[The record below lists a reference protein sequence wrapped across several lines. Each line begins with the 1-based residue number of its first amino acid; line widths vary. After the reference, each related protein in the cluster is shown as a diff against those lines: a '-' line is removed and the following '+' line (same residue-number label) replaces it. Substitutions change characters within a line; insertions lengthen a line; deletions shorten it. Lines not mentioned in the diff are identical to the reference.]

1 MRNLNNLTK
10 RISQLLI
17 FLCFVVGLIAEPT
30 LSVYAAGS
38 TYYVSPSGSDSNP
51 GTLSSPWKTI
61 GKAAYYAKAGD
72 TVYLRGGTYS
82 EVVSIANSG
91 TSSSPITFTAYPSET
106 PILDGKGSI
115 PGSGSYLIMVHGDY
129 VNISGI
135 EVANSNYGGI
145 YIDGSYDIVDNVY
158 VHHSKAVGIYVSK
171 GQHSTVKNSRVW
183 RNSLSNEYGNAGAWG
198 SGLTA
203 GRSGVSYV
211 TFSNNQ
217 VWENWGEGISTYEAT
232 QITIVGNISHDN
244 YTTNIY
250 ISDATN
256 VLCDSNFVY
265 MDPSSYVY
273 GGTGSNVG
281 IMLGDESTSLPSA
294 NITVTNNIA
303 YGNHR
308 NFHWWKGPNP
318 GITNLL
324 VANNTFVNSTGSA
337 SMGEGNVLISP
348 GTFSNVRFVNNII
361 SQDDSLPVIATVSQA
376 GITYSHNNWSS
387 TPYSPAVGS
396 GDIIGKP
403 GFTKNGSYFATE
415 YFRLLSTSPDIEKG
429 ITLSEV
435 TKDYFGANRVS
446 LPDLG
451 AVEYGTVAVTP
462 TSTFTMTATATQ
474 TATMTV
480 TPTPTKTNTA
490 TNTPT
495 MTVTST
501 ATQSP
506 TPTKT
511 ATSTSTQTYTPTQT
525 NTVVITNTQLPSST
539 ATMTP
544 TITPTRTNTATNT
557 ATSTQFPS
565 STVTKTPTNTATI
578 SPSSTKSATPTATL
592 TFTPT
597 LTKMSTPTKTPT
609 KPFWPFPTRTP
620 RKTPTKTPTRTP
632 TMTPTKTP
640 IVLAITITRTPT
652 PTKTPIVLGFRF
664 VFPTMTFTPIP
675 LNGYAGVI
683 PTTETATPPSE
694 LMSDSIFG
702 DVPVE
707 YTENLGGIN
716 YVLAPYINAL
726 YKAGVITECSSNP
739 LLYCPSNSIS
749 RIEAAK
755 TILRSVYGR
764 DYQIPNPPYITFT
777 NDDWSFDQSAQGWA
791 EGMWQAG
798 FTNVCS
804 QDPIKFCPQNDLY
817 RIDAAVIGLQ
827 VKYGPTYTP
836 PSASGTVFEDMTDA
850 GNSQTAWAEKAFA
863 EGLLPACGVGTS
875 GKPLFCPSTS
885 FDRAWLAYLI
895 VNAKNL
901 PLQ

>member
-1 MRNLNNLTK
+1 
-10 RISQLLI
+10 
-17 FLCFVVGLIAEPT
+17 
-30 LSVYAAGS
+30 
-38 TYYVSPSGSDSNP
+38 
-51 GTLSSPWKTI
+51 
-61 GKAAYYAKAGD
+61 
-72 TVYLRGGTYS
+72 
-82 EVVSIANSG
+82 
-91 TSSSPITFTAYPSET
+91 
-106 PILDGKGSI
+106 
-115 PGSGSYLIMVHGDY
+115 MVHGDY
-129 VNISGI
+129 VNVSGV

-145 YIDGSYDIVDNVY
+145 YVDGSYDVVDNVY

-232 QITIVGNISHDN
+232 NITIVGNISHDN

-294 NITVTNNIA
+294 NITVTNNIG

-348 GTFSNVRFVNNII
+348 GTFSNVRFINNII
-361 SQDDSLPVIATVSQA
+361 SQDDSLPVIATISQT

-387 TPYSPAVGS
+387 TPYSPAIGT

-403 GFTKNGSYFATE
+403 GFTKNGSYFSPE

-435 TKDYFGANRVS
+435 SKDYFGASRVS

-451 AVEYGTVAVTP
+451 AIEYGVAAITP
-462 TSTFTMTATATQ
+462 TSTFNMTATATQ
-474 TATMTV
+474 SATPTATMTF

-490 TNTPT
+490 TITPT
-495 MTVTST
+495 RTVTST
-501 ATQSP
+501 ASQTATQ

-511 ATSTSTQTYTPTQT
+511 ATSTQTLTYTPTQT
-525 NTVVITNTQLPSST
+525 ITVANTNTQLPSN
-539 ATMTP
+539 TP
-544 TITPTRTNTATNT
+544 TMTPTRTNTAT
-557 ATSTQFPS
+557 STQLPS
-565 STVTKTPTNTATI
+565 STVTKTPTYTATI
-578 SPSSTKSATPTATL
+578 LPSSTKSATPTLTL
-592 TFTPT
+592 TFTPS
-597 LTKMSTPTKTPT
+597 LTIISTPTKTPT

-640 IVLAITITRTPT
+640 IVLVITITRTPT
-652 PTKTPIVLGFRF
+652 LAPSLAPTKTPIVLWFRF
-664 VFPTMTFTPIP
+664 ILPTITPTPMP
-675 LNGYAGVI
+675 LSGYAGVI
-683 PTTETATPPSE
+683 PSTETPTPPPSN
-694 LMSDSIFG
+694 LMSTNIFA
-702 DVPVE
+702 DVPTD

-716 YVLAPYINAL
+716 YALAPYIEAF
-726 YKAGVITECSSNP
+726 YKTGAITECSSNP
-739 LLYCPSNSIS
+739 LLYCPTNSIS

-755 TILRSVYGR
+755 TILRSVYGK
-764 DYQIPNPPYITFT
+764 DYQIPNPPYVTFT

-798 FTNVCS
+798 YTDVCV
-804 QDPIKFCPQNDLY
+804 QDPIKFCPLNEFS
-817 RIDAAVIGLQ
+817 RIDAAILGLQ

-836 PSASGTVFEDMTDA
+836 PSASGSIFEDMTDA

-863 EGLLPACGVGTS
+863 EGLLPACGLGNS
-875 GKPLFCPSTS
+875 GKPLFCPSS
-885 FDRAWLAYLI
+885 SLDRSWLAYLI